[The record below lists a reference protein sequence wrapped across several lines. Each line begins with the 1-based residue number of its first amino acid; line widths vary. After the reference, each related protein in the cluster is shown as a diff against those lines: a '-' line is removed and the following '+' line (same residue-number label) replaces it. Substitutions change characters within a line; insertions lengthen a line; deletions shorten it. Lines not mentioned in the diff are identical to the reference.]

1 MFLHV
6 TKVKYIRD
14 YRLWLRFD
22 NDKEG
27 FINLEKHL
35 WGEVFEP
42 LKDKGYFS
50 QVYLNPDTG
59 TIEWPNEA
67 DFAPEFLL
75 ENLGLDLR
83 LGQHLQGEKHTL
95 KVATRPLLRGM

>member
-42 LKDKGYFS
+42 LKDKEYFS

-59 TIEWPNEA
+59 TTEWPNEA

-75 ENLGLDLR
+75 ENLEPEDAP
-83 LGQHLQGEKHTL
+83 LQAEIEVTPIA
-95 KVATRPLLRGM
+95 VTV